1 MEEMMRDEEIITM
14 FLEDI
19 RKRPDSP
26 QSAANSGLVK
36 AVRAAVMKEF
46 PEAVIIENGWVQW
59 VAATPAAKKKLV
71 QQLKGKAERL
81 EQELAVVRGNIEK
94 LI

>member
-1 MEEMMRDEEIITM
+1 MEEMMRDEEMITM

-26 QSAANSGLVK
+26 QHAANSGLVK

-46 PEAVIIENGWVQW
+46 PEAVIIENGWMQW

-71 QQLKGKAERL
+71 QQLKGRAERL
-81 EQELAVVRGNIEK
+81 EQELAGIRENIMK